1 MAKELTVPLELVPG
15 TLAVVADLVA
25 VTVAKV
31 AATVVVILELN
42 NGDLEAAEEHLLVV
56 PQTELTELTQQITVA
71 P

>member
-1 MAKELTVPLELVPG
+1 MPQEQVPETLV
-15 TLAVVADLVA
+15 VVVDLVA

-31 AATVVVILELN
+31 AATVLVILELN

-56 PQTELTELTQQITVA
+56 PQTELPELIQQTTEA